1 MGMLQAN
8 PKMALNKDFMED
20 LLRCQL
26 EVNVINSKMVEEE
39 KEEELKDDGQEWHAQ
54 QIANLMESTLKPR
67 ESVVAA
73 LKLTYWDPN

>member
-39 KEEELKDDGQEWHAQ
+39 KEEELKDDGQE
-54 QIANLMESTLKPR
+54 
-67 ESVVAA
+67 
-73 LKLTYWDPN
+73 